1 MRLFFSELK
10 KLLFTPV
17 SFFIAL
23 AALAAL
29 VIIPAKDVIRYRTVN
44 EEQLGMSVEDIVQEV
59 NTRAAPNTRDYLN
72 HKWSGGLSDPR
83 LNGRVDEA
91 DLEYLYSYWTHW
103 DHVTK
108 LRLYRSSGM
117 LADEVLNDPMEEKVF
132 ENVSLRK
139 ARYRVGVLE
148 ARGQTDTPEYAAR
161 KLQISMIEA
170 AGIQKGNY
178 VYFWDQMENQTQ
190 YFGLLFGALY
200 VMLVSRVF
208 ATEYSSGMYML
219 LASTRQ
225 GKRRAAYSKLA
236 ACSVTGTLLVLALN
250 LIPAAVYLLGGTAAG
265 WDATVN
271 NLSLFPYCPYN
282 ITVAEYF
289 LLKIGNGVFIPEAA
303 LRGAR
308 GGGGAG
314 GDAVSL
320 RRQPDRRRPGALVHL
335 VQPRVRPMPRGG
347 ARPVPCADS
356 VRAAGAVSHRAGG
369 GSGAFHSAVPGTHLP
384 QLQPGERQHRPLIP

>member
-1 MRLFFSELK
+1 M
-10 KLLFTPV
+10 
-17 SFFIAL
+17 

-44 EEQLGMSVEDIVQEV
+44 EEQLGKSVEDIVQEV
-59 NTRAAPNTRDYLN
+59 NTRAAPSTRDYLN

-83 LNGRVDEA
+83 LNGRGGRGGPGVPF
-91 DLEYLYSYWTHW
+91 YSYWTHW

-117 LADEVLNDPMEEKVF
+117 LADEVLNDPMEEKIF

-236 ACSVTGTLLVLALN
+236 ACSVTGILLVLALN
-250 LIPAAVYLLGGTAAG
+250 LIPRRGVSAG
-265 WDATVN
+265 RN
-271 NLSLFPYCPYN
+271 
-282 ITVAEYF
+282 
-289 LLKIGNGVFIPEAA
+289 
-303 LRGAR
+303 
-308 GGGGAG
+308 GGGLGRHG
-314 GDAVSL
+314 E
-320 RRQPDRRRPGALVHL
+320 Q
-335 VQPRVRPMPRGG
+335 
-347 ARPVPCADS
+347 PVP
-356 VRAAGAVSHRAGG
+356 
-369 GSGAFHSAVPGTHLP
+369 VPLLP
-384 QLQPGERQHRPLIP
+384 L